1 MTLENAVEAIL
12 EQGKAEANRV
22 LEAARIERQLT
33 LPEVRA
39 EAAKALADTEK
50 AARIEAERKRV
61 QELARAELE
70 SWKIVLAAQKEALDK
85 VYEGALERLGRLSD
99 NAEIL
104 RRLLKANESE
114 WRSGGKV
121 YCSPRDEAVVRKIVG
136 DSFAGTV
143 ECAGGGGVERAD
155 ETRRGDLR
163 YETLLRDVWGDAG
176 EEVAETLWA
185 PEQGPPDRQTK

>member
-1 MTLENAVEAIL
+1 MTLESAVEAIL
-12 EQGKAEANRV
+12 EQAKAEANRV
-22 LEAARIERQLT
+22 LEEARNERQRMLS
-33 LPEVRA
+33 EVRA
-39 EAAKALADTEK
+39 EAAKALAETEK

-70 SWKIVLAAQKEALDK
+70 SRKIVLAAQKEALDK
-85 VYEGALERLGRLSD
+85 VYEGALDRLGRLSD
-99 NAEIL
+99 NADIL

-143 ECAGGGGVERAD
+143 ECAGGIVIESAGG
-155 ETRRGDLR
+155 TPRGDFR
-163 YETLLRDVWGDAG
+163 YETPFRDVWDDAVKAG
-176 EEVAETLWA
+176 AETLLP
-185 PEQGPPDRQTK
+185 PEQWPADPQ

>member
-1 MTLENAVEAIL
+1 MTLESAVEAIL

-22 LEAARIERQLT
+22 LEEARNERQRMLS
-33 LPEVRA
+33 EVRA
-39 EAAKALADTEK
+39 EAAKALAETEK

-70 SWKIVLAAQKEALDK
+70 SRKIVLAAQKEALDK
-85 VYEGALERLGRLSD
+85 VYDGALERLGRLSD

-104 RRLLKANESE
+104 RSLLKANESE

-121 YCSPRDEAVVRKIVG
+121 YCSKRDEAVVRKIVG

-143 ECAGGGGVERAD
+143 ECAGGVVIESAD
-155 ETRRGDLR
+155 GTRRVDLR
-163 YETLLRDVWGDAG
+163 YETLLRDVWDDAVK
-176 EEVAETLWA
+176 EVAETLWP
-185 PEQGPPDRQTK
+185 PEQ

>member
-22 LEAARIERQLT
+22 LEEARNERQRMLS
-33 LPEVRA
+33 EVRA
-39 EAAKALADTEK
+39 EAAKALGETEK
-50 AARIEAERKRV
+50 AARVEADRKRV

-70 SWKIVLAAQKEALDK
+70 SRKIVLAAQKEALDK

-121 YCSPRDEAVVRKIVG
+121 YCSPRDEAGVRKIVG
-136 DSFAGTV
+136 GSCAGTG
-143 ECAGGGGVERAD
+143 EGAGGAVIESAD
-155 ETRRGDLR
+155 EARRGDLR
-163 YETLLRDVWGDAG
+163 YETPLRDVWDDAVK
-176 EEVAETLWA
+176 EVAETLWPA
-185 PEQGPPDRQTK
+185 GQGPPH

>member
-1 MTLENAVEAIL
+1 MTLESAVEAIL

-22 LEAARIERQLT
+22 LEEARNERQRMLS
-33 LPEVRA
+33 EVRS
-39 EAAKALADTEK
+39 EAAKALTETEK

-70 SWKIVLAAQKEALDK
+70 SRKIVLAAQKEALDK
-85 VYEGALERLGRLSD
+85 VYDGAFERLGRLSD
-99 NAEIL
+99 NADIL

-114 WRSGGKV
+114 GRSGGKV

-143 ECAGGGGVERAD
+143 ECAGGVVYESGG
-155 ETRRGDLR
+155 ETPRGGLR
-163 YETLLRDVWGDAG
+163 YESLLRDGLDDAVK
-176 EEVAETLWA
+176 EVAETLWP
-185 PEQGPPDRQTK
+185 PEQ